1 MEGSLEMA
9 DAEQYRDWA
18 AQQVSIRTRNA
29 LLDEADRIELRDA
42 VRSGGAG
49 VTIKKFGDIERNA
62 Q

>member
-1 MEGSLEMA
+1 MA